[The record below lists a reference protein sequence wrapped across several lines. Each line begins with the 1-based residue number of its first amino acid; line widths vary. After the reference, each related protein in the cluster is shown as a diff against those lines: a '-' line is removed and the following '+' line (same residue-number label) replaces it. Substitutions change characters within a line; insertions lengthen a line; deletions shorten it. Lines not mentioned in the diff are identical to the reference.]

1 MINPVIQQITS
12 ELENLQKELA
22 QFKSTV
28 DYLNTAKTT
37 VKSAN
42 ESVEAAQ
49 QLLIKKADEL
59 NVTYNSL
66 VRFSEVLDSFV
77 KKIEGINFPERLDK
91 IELGF
96 LETVE
101 ILQVLN
107 TDLTQSAGAVF
118 EQIKRIDFNT
128 KFQDLSREV
137 SKTVKSNQDVIQSV
151 KDQKLPEKIDA
162 FEKSITKFI
171 RDSNT
176 ELSDD
181 TKKSAAA
188 TLKSISDMNIPLRLE
203 KLDAN
208 IAGVQASIQNFHN
221 RMESIERNLIDR
233 IKESSDKTLAQL
245 TSMNDKIAA
254 QLLSISE
261 TSLKNSK
268 KQFVYIYIT
277 WGFLIPIFGLTAFM
291 TYKVLFH

>member
-118 EQIKRIDFNT
+118 EQIKRIDF
-128 KFQDLSREV
+128 
-137 SKTVKSNQDVIQSV
+137 
-151 KDQKLPEKIDA
+151 EKI
-162 FEKSITKFI
+162 
-171 RDSNT
+171 
-176 ELSDD
+176 
-181 TKKSAAA
+181 
-188 TLKSISDMNIPLRLE
+188 
-203 KLDAN
+203 
-208 IAGVQASIQNFHN
+208 NF
-221 RMESIERNLIDR
+221 
-233 IKESSDKTLAQL
+233 
-245 TSMNDKIAA
+245 
-254 QLLSISE
+254 
-261 TSLKNSK
+261 
-268 KQFVYIYIT
+268 
-277 WGFLIPIFGLTAFM
+277 
-291 TYKVLFH
+291 